1 MKKQSPLAST
11 VPLHQRRK
19 PFGRF
24 NGEPSLETPLRR
36 NDGTSASHGPTAK
49 PTSTAMADADW
60 RIPAF
65 STDFFLGFGF
75 ASVVAD
81 RLTFEDS
88 TAASSD
94 AFERA
99 AEDFDQ
105 KKKTKL

>member
-1 MKKQSPLAST
+1 
-11 VPLHQRRK
+11 
-19 PFGRF
+19 
-24 NGEPSLETPLRR
+24 
-36 NDGTSASHGPTAK
+36 
-49 PTSTAMADADW
+49 MADADW

-105 KKKTKL
+105 KKKKL